1 LLFEVT
7 IRHISKYH
15 VVLSPSICKTQ
26 TKKNMP
32 TLSDYMPKIQMVVT
46 IVVALVIVH
55 QIDYHIF
62 GGKEA
67 REALTSTPPASE

>member
-1 LLFEVT
+1 
-7 IRHISKYH
+7 
-15 VVLSPSICKTQ
+15 
-26 TKKNMP
+26 MP
-32 TLSDYMPKIQMVVT
+32 QLSDYMPKIQMVVT